1 MFRGYIMK
9 LNFYME
15 IAGFILSL
23 FLSIAT
29 CERYHIIDLK
39 DRLFVRMARILTV
52 FSGMNIISYIIIRNN
67 IYGLELIAQIGI
79 YMSLWLL
86 VWFLFYVNL
95 YISETLNQT
104 NHISAS
110 SYILYGLP
118 SFLNLII
125 LGSNL
130 GKNGVFELTKV
141 DSNLTVVFNHL
152 YFVPYLLAG
161 ISLVTGMVLTL
172 VQCRKEIKQKEQT
185 IFYYFPVIFLF
196 AYYIQ
201 FKYKAVAT
209 YGFSCAFILILIY
222 LYSYHFNTR
231 RDHLTH
237 LANEHSFKKMIEYR
251 VGNGQQMYVVMLNIC
266 DFKYVNKIYGYKKGD
281 LFIKR
286 IGEYLA
292 DVFSASCVARY
303 NGDQFGI
310 VIDNV
315 DKEKFQS
322 CIRNVYDRFEEKWVI
337 NKIEQKLSVT
347 MVAVECPNMCNQ
359 VDEMEQIL
367 SYLLKEAKKKK
378 VNECLV
384 YNNEY
389 KGLFERNQKIVS
401 ILKDVINNGNMFV
414 VYQPIFDS
422 SKNRYTRAEA
432 LFRLKDP
439 VLHDISP
446 AEFFP
451 IAEEYGYV
459 MDIGYVLLDKVCQ
472 YIKSFIAKGQE
483 APIISVNFSRQQL
496 MAGDVGQ
503 KMMEILKKYDLSPEH
518 IAIEVPESVFSV
530 RYEKVKKQVMELYEL
545 GFRFYLDGFGTGFLD
560 LSHLMELPFDLIKI
574 DKNMIREAEN
584 NDTIFLLV
592 SAMTAVFEENG
603 KKIVGD
609 GIESEHLKE
618 TTDMLFMDYMQGYY
632 FSAPVS
638 EEDARILFEQEDI
651 YKDRISVME
660 EVICDNVDEDA
671 IQKILKSIQEV
682 DKDGI

>member
-1 MFRGYIMK
+1 MK

-29 CERYHIIDLK
+29 CARYHIIDLK

-286 IGEYLA
+286 VGEYLA

-389 KGLFERNQKIVS
+389 KGLLERNKKIVS

-496 MAGDVGQ
+496 MTGDVGQ

-530 RYEKVKKQVMELYEL
+530 RYEKVKKQVMGLYEL

>member
-29 CERYHIIDLK
+29 CARYHIIDLK

-141 DSNLTVVFNHL
+141 DSYLTVVFNHL

-292 DVFSASCVARY
+292 DVFSTSCVARY

-389 KGLFERNQKIVS
+389 KGLLERNQKIVS

-496 MAGDVGQ
+496 MTGDVGQ

-530 RYEKVKKQVMELYEL
+530 RYEKVKKQVMGLYEL

>member
-1 MFRGYIMK
+1 MK

-29 CERYHIIDLK
+29 CARYHIIDLK

-389 KGLFERNQKIVS
+389 KGLLERNQKIVS

-496 MAGDVGQ
+496 MTGDVGQ

-530 RYEKVKKQVMELYEL
+530 RYEKVKKQVMGLYEL

>member
-1 MFRGYIMK
+1 MK

-104 NHISAS
+104 NRISAS

>member
-29 CERYHIIDLK
+29 CARYHIIDLK

-286 IGEYLA
+286 VGEYLA

-389 KGLFERNQKIVS
+389 KGLLERNKKIVS

-496 MAGDVGQ
+496 MTGDVGQ

-530 RYEKVKKQVMELYEL
+530 RYEKVKKQVMGLYEL

>member
-29 CERYHIIDLK
+29 CARYHIIDLK

-141 DSNLTVVFNHL
+141 DSYLTVVFNHL

-322 CIRNVYDRFEEKWVI
+322 CIQNVYDRFEEKWVI

-378 VNECLV
+378 ENECLV

-389 KGLFERNQKIVS
+389 KGLLERNQKIVS

-530 RYEKVKKQVMELYEL
+530 RYEKVKKQVMGLYEL

>member
-1 MFRGYIMK
+1 MK

>member
-1 MFRGYIMK
+1 MK

-29 CERYHIIDLK
+29 CARYHIIDLK

-161 ISLVTGMVLTL
+161 ISLVTGMVLTM
-172 VQCRKEIKQKEQT
+172 VQRRKEIKQKEQT

-266 DFKYVNKIYGYKKGD
+266 DFKYLNKIYGYKKGD

-286 IGEYLA
+286 VGEYLA

-389 KGLFERNQKIVS
+389 KGLLERNQKIVS

-496 MAGDVGQ
+496 MTGDVGQ

-530 RYEKVKKQVMELYEL
+530 RYEKVKKQVMGLYEL

>member
-1 MFRGYIMK
+1 MK

-29 CERYHIIDLK
+29 CARYHIIDLK

-141 DSNLTVVFNHL
+141 DSYLTVVFNHL

-292 DVFSASCVARY
+292 DVFSTSCVARY

-389 KGLFERNQKIVS
+389 KGLLERNQKIVS

-496 MAGDVGQ
+496 MTGDVGQ

-530 RYEKVKKQVMELYEL
+530 RYEKVKKQVMGLYEL